1 MKKILT
7 LTLALALAVAV
18 FAQEKDCVF
27 DPTNFAATITEMT
40 PMRYASRQVTEFSFS
55 IEGDTANVYLPY
67 MGEVYTPRLD
77 DEGLNFRAE
86 YTDLKVKRNDRKCNT
101 ELRFNIR
108 RGTITYKFQLTA
120 FDRGNLDIY
129 LQPSYAQACR
139 YSGYWE

>member
-1 MKKILT
+1 MKKTLALT
-7 LTLALALAVAV
+7 LTFALAVAV
-18 FAQEKDCVF
+18 FAQKKDCVF
-27 DPTNFAATITEMT
+27 DPTNFTATITEMT

-55 IEGDTANVYLPY
+55 MQGDTANVYLPY

-77 DEGLNFRAE
+77 NEGLNFKAE
-86 YTDLKVKRNDRKCNT
+86 YTDLKVKRNNKQCST